1 MTFCS
6 SKRMLEARKSSTA
19 ASIWTEVMM
28 EHARHRSSTPATYEI
43 VVLGHLDARWSS
55 RLGGMRIVNQSGP
68 GGAVTI
74 LNGGVA
80 DQAAL
85 LGVLNTLH
93 AIGLPLRSVEQLADI
108 PEADH

>member
-1 MTFCS
+1 MTVCS
-6 SKRMLEARKSSTA
+6 SKHMLEARQSSTA
-19 ASIWTEVMM
+19 ANSWTEVMM
-28 EHARHRSSTPATYEI
+28 EHAQHRSSTPATYEI

-55 RLGGMRIVNQSGP
+55 RLSGMRIVNQSGP

-74 LNGGVA
+74 SSGGVA

-108 PEADH
+108 PGTDY

>member
-1 MTFCS
+1 
-6 SKRMLEARKSSTA
+6 
-19 ASIWTEVMM
+19 M
-28 EHARHRSSTPATYEI
+28 ESARHVSSAPAIYEI
-43 VVLGHLDARWSS
+43 VVTGHLDARWSS
-55 RLGGMRIVNQSGP
+55 RLGGMRIVNQRGP

-74 LNGGVA
+74 LNGSVA

-93 AIGLPLRSVEQLADI
+93 AIGLPLRSVEQLAGA